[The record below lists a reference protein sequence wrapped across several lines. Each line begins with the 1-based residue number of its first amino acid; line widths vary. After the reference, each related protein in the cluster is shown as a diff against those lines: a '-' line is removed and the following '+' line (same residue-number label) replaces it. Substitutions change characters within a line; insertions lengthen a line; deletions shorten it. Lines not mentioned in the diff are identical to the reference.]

1 MFLQEACA
9 HHYHHRSAAADHSRR
24 PTASGVFLHA
34 CGGRDQDR
42 RVESG
47 KKKTKTVGSH
57 AAHYRVSDR
66 LKLKLLLAAC
76 LLPAVTE
83 SERT

>member
-1 MFLQEACA
+1 MFLRQQACA
-9 HHYHHRSAAADHSRR
+9 HHHRGAADHSRR

-47 KKKTKTVGSH
+47 SKKTKTVASH

-66 LKLKLLLAAC
+66 LKLGLLLAAC
-76 LLPAVTE
+76 LLPAAAAIE